1 MQDIQSI
8 DDLQQLVLTGFK
20 DWESLGAVKVK
31 QHQDFLI
38 FNYLD
43 IAEGQNR
50 WNFFERVSRGLI
62 LHAKTGEVVARAFDK
77 FFNWH
82 SYGRVTEAPISRVME
97 KMDGSLGI
105 LYRDGHDYKV
115 ATRSDFKNPQ
125 CQFANTFIK
134 RFDLSDLAE
143 EYTLIFEIIYP
154 KNRIIVDYRDR
165 EDLVLLGIRNRFT
178 GDFLNWQD
186 VQNKKKKYGFS
197 LPMIYPFYSITEL
210 LENTQQLSGLEEGY
224 VVEFNDGQF
233 FKFKSNRY
241 IELSCMTLGLSFQKI
256 VSTLEN
262 HTFDNFVVSLPEEFT
277 QQAEDYKQQALSIYQ
292 DTLLQ
297 AQHAFAQAPSG
308 DRKNFAQWAQQN
320 HPTLRPYL
328 FALWDNSDLRP
339 LIYKHAFKGL

>member
-8 DDLQQLVLTGFK
+8 DDLQQLVLAGFK
-20 DWESLGAVKVK
+20 DWENLGAVKVK

-186 VQNKKKKYGFS
+186 VQVLAKKYGFN
-197 LPMIYPFYSITEL
+197 LPTIYHFNTVNDL
-210 LENTQQLSGLEEGY
+210 LENIEQLEGLNEGY

-233 FKFKSNRY
+233 FKFKGKRYLEISSLDVGLTFQNVVSALEENRY
-241 IELSCMTLGLSFQKI
+241 DAFITR
-256 VSTLEN
+256 
-262 HTFDNFVVSLPEEFT
+262 LPEEFLPR
-277 QQAEDYKQQALSIYQ
+277 AEEYKQLVL
-292 DTLLQ
+292 TLFEKKQVEIETTFTL
-297 AQHAFAQAPSG
+297 APKEDRGTFA
-308 DRKNFAQWAQQN
+308 RWVQQN

-328 FALWDNSDLRP
+328 FALWDNADLRP